1 MGALVPATEARL
13 PVTDRIFTR
22 VGASDNLARGQSTF
36 MVEMSETA
44 AIVHGAT
51 ARSLVL
57 LDEIGRGTS
66 TYDGVSIAWAVTE
79 HIHEHIGAKT
89 IFATHY
95 HELTQ
100 LGDRLSG
107 VKNMNVSVR
116 EVGDRIVFLRRLV
129 DGGADRS
136 YGIHVARLAGM
147 PAAIVER
154 ARELLAEL
162 EGTHSGGGE
171 GLGRYGR
178 HRPRS
183 ESSRDQLS
191 MFQVEHPLVRRL
203 RALDPDDL
211 SPKEALQILY
221 ELGSA
226 TRPRDEA

>member
-1 MGALVPATEARL
+1 
-13 PVTDRIFTR
+13 
-22 VGASDNLARGQSTF
+22 

-51 ARSLVL
+51 ERSLIL

-79 HIHEHIGAKT
+79 HIHEQIGAKT
-89 IFATHY
+89 VFATHY

-100 LGDRLSG
+100 LGDLLAG

-116 EVGDRIVFLRRLV
+116 EVGDEIVFLRRLAE
-129 DGGADRS
+129 GGADRS
-136 YGIHVARLAGM
+136 YGIQVARLAGL
-147 PAAIVER
+147 PNGIVDR

-171 GLGRYGR
+171 GLGRHGA
-178 HRPRS
+178 HRPKS
-183 ESSRDQLS
+183 EAPPDQLS
-191 MFQVEHPLVRRL
+191 MFQVEHPTVARL
-203 RALDPDDL
+203 RAIDPDDL
-211 SPKEALQILY
+211 SPREALQILY

-226 TRPRDEA
+226 TRREND

>member
-1 MGALVPATEARL
+1 
-13 PVTDRIFTR
+13 VTDRIFTR

-44 AIVHGAT
+44 AIMHGAT
-51 ARSLVL
+51 DRSLVL

-79 HIHEHIGAKT
+79 HIHERIGAKT

-100 LGDRLSG
+100 LGDLLDG

-136 YGIHVARLAGM
+136 YGIHVARLAGL
-147 PAAIVER
+147 PQSVVER

-171 GLGRYGR
+171 GLGRHGR

-183 ESSRDQLS
+183 EAPPDQLS
-191 MFQVEHPLVRRL
+191 FFQVEHPLLRRL
-203 RALDPDDL
+203 RAIDPDDL
-211 SPKEALQILY
+211 TPKEALEILY
-221 ELGSA
+221 EMGSL
-226 TRPRDEA
+226 TRPGEANEPA